1 MGRKKKKV
9 NAVNALLKRLYYDTR
24 QPAAY
29 TAPVALHRTT
39 VTSKTRPGKAK
50 VQGWLN
56 TQDTY
61 TLHKPV
67 RYNFPRRRVRVG
79 GIDHQ
84 WQADLVDVARLSKEN
99 DGYKFLLTVIDVL
112 SKYAWVL
119 PLKDKTGRSLVE
131 AFELIFD
138 EGRVPDR
145 LQTDKGTEFLN
156 RVFQGFLK
164 KRDVKHFTT
173 HNVET
178 KASIAERFNR
188 TLKTRMWRYF
198 THKDTHH
205 YLDVLPNLVRAYNHS
220 HHRSIGRSPVS
231 VSDKNVGEVLH
242 TLYGGD
248 TRGGVKAVVKFHAG
262 DLVRISKARRTF
274 KKGYLPNWSEELFTV
289 SRRRGTNPPV
299 YVVKDYRGDE
309 LEGTFYE
316 PELQRVVKTDDV
328 YKIETVLD
336 ERVRGGVKEML
347 VKWLGYP
354 ATFNSWILKSN
365 VQRYKN

>member
-1 MGRKKKKV
+1 MARKKKKV
-9 NAVNALLKRLYYDTR
+9 DVVAALLKRLYYDTR
-24 QPAAY
+24 QPGAY
-29 TAPVALHRTT
+29 TAPVALHRAATT
-39 VTSKTRPGKAK
+39 GKIRPGKTAVRK
-50 VQGWLN
+50 WLN
-56 TQDTY
+56 AQDTY

-67 RYNFPRRRVRVG
+67 RYNFPRRRVMVG

-99 DGYKFLLTVIDVL
+99 DGIKFLLTVIDVL
-112 SKYAWVL
+112 SKYAWVV
-119 PLKDKTGRSLVE
+119 PLRDKTGRSLVE
-131 AFELIFD
+131 AFESIFD

-164 KRDVKHFTT
+164 ERGVKHFTT

-198 THKDTHH
+198 TCKQTHH
-205 YLDVLPNLVRAYNHS
+205 YLDILANLVRAYNRS
-220 HHRSIGRSPVS
+220 HHRSIGRTPAS
-231 VSDKNVGEVLH
+231 VSAENVRAVLR
-242 TLYGGD
+242 TLYGNTAD
-248 TRGGVKAVVKFHAG
+248 TKRVAKFRVG

-289 SRRRGTNPPV
+289 TKVRKTNPPV

-316 PELQRVVKTDDV
+316 PELQRVSKTDDV
-328 YKIETVLD
+328 YKIERVLE
-336 ERVRGGVKEML
+336 ERVHRGAKEIL

-354 ATFNSWILKSN
+354 TTFNSWILKSN